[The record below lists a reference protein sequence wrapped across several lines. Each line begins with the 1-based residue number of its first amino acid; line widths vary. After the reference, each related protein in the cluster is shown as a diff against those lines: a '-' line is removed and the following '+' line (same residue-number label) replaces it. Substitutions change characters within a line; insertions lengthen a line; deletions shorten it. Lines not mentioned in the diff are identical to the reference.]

1 LDRIVFSTDAFPKHE
16 RFSAFCE
23 EIVRRFSGLDLRTE
37 DQSSFRANLELR
49 RAGAVDIAT
58 NNSVAVNS
66 VRTPGFVRDGDD
78 ALIVMLLQG
87 GRAYQTQCGDR
98 HALEPGEA
106 IICDYGYSGEFNLV
120 ADSRFLSI
128 KIPRRKLTVLLP
140 HLSRFAGA
148 KLDRDP
154 VALRLLSGYLAG
166 SLNVDL
172 SGSAGAAQLH
182 QDHIID
188 LVALALG
195 TDGEARMLAE
205 QRGAQAVR
213 RAAIIREIEASIADP
228 VLDAPAVA
236 ARLGITV
243 RYVHHLLEPT
253 GRTFSEHVLDRR
265 LARAIE
271 LLRDTGHWQ
280 HKIADIA
287 FEVGFKD
294 LSYFNRVFRR
304 KYGGTPTDVRQ
315 AAMSEH
321 DRRYGSAT
329 DE

>member
-1 LDRIVFSTDAFPKHE
+1 MPATCYPSLPDSRSPIVLFA
-16 RFSAFCE
+16 R
-23 EIVRRFSGLDLRTE
+23 
-37 DQSSFRANLELR
+37 LEL
-49 RAGAVDIAT
+49 AVESGDHAT
-58 NNSVAVNS
+58 A
-66 VRTPGFVRDGDD
+66 
-78 ALIVMLLQG
+78 AE
-87 GRAYQTQCGDR
+87 TQ
-98 HALEPGEA
+98 
-106 IICDYGYSGEFNLV
+106 
-120 ADSRFLSI
+120 
-128 KIPRRKLTVLLP
+128 
-140 HLSRFAGA
+140 
-148 KLDRDP
+148 
-154 VALRLLSGYLAG
+154 
-166 SLNVDL
+166 
-172 SGSAGAAQLH
+172 
-182 QDHIID
+182 
-188 LVALALG
+188 
-195 TDGEARMLAE
+195 
-205 QRGAQAVR
+205 
-213 RAAIIREIEASIADP
+213 RE
-228 VLDAPAVA
+228 L